1 MGHIVALFAG
11 VADVCQPE
19 IWQAIPNVGRTFI
32 AINANS

>member
-11 VADVCQPE
+11 VADVGQPE
-19 IWQAIPNVGRTFI
+19 IWQAIPNVGRTFF